1 MLPDDLAETLRRTEA
16 LAVQSALAVCLA
28 LELFERFNGDVPP
41 AAEPGL
47 NDLRDQVQR
56 VGEALGT
63 VLQLIHI
70 DDAYGDG
77 SSVARPAP
85 TGPRVLN

>member
-1 MLPDDLAETLRRTEA
+1 MLPDDLTETLRRTEA

-28 LELFERFNGDVPP
+28 FELFERFNGDVPA

-56 VGEALGT
+56 IGEALGT
-63 VLQLIHI
+63 VLQLIQI
-70 DDAYGDG
+70 DDGRDGG
-77 SSVARPAP
+77 SSRPTPAAP
-85 TGPRVLN
+85 RALN